1 MQGEKDVS
9 GILCKSVGFIKPVTP
24 TELTKRSVLIFSL
37 VQWGWWVEGEA
48 GVGEEGPGQ
57 LRVVVDAVDALF
69 GGIGDIS
76 EV

>member
-1 MQGEKDVS
+1 MTSTFATD
-9 GILCKSVGFIKPVTP
+9 P
-24 TELTKRSVLIFSL
+24 TDLL

-76 EV
+76 EVIACEVGEFAFLQR